1 MKKRLTKDF
10 KPSKQS
16 YDNLKKYGA
25 IPEFVDWEFENFFT
39 YFEAAAE
46 AWDEAKENGTETKT
60 LYNKS
65 HKSLWQS
72 ALQRWMRESWDQGK
86 GKRAAQWERER
97 EFKCNHRPATKKPQ
111 GNLFEELIGCMIA
124 EDLPP
129 PVKRKPNYRLPAQP
143 PIPGSNQS
151 MSFEEAQQALKK
163 MKII

>member
-10 KPSKQS
+10 KPSDQT
-16 YDNLKKYGA
+16 YNNLRKHGA
-25 IPEFVDWEFENFFT
+25 IPEFVDYELEMFFA
-39 YFEAAAE
+39 YFLNPDLPDYKAK
-46 AWDEAKENGTETKT
+46 KEN
-60 LYNKS
+60 
-65 HKSLWQS
+65 WQMTC
-72 ALQRWMRESWDQGK
+72 QRWMREAFK
-86 GKRAAQWERER
+86 GPAGRSWERER